1 MKLNTTKLASGLLAL
16 SMVFSLAACSSDAET
31 SSSEATDTASSE
43 STEVTTESTEST
55 EATVASFGA
64 AADFDYLNF
73 TYDQG
78 LSTDGLWEGVTA
90 LDYVTL
96 PEDFA
101 NVSVPTDEVT
111 PTDESIQYQ
120 LDLITES
127 YATTEYVTDRAAESG
142 DIANIDYAGSIGG
155 VLFTGGTATGYDLTL
170 GSGSFIDGFEDAII
184 GHEVGETFD
193 IVVTFPEG
201 YSDTTDADGNTI
213 VLSGAE
219 ATFTV
224 TLNSLSATVIPEL
237 TDDWVY
243 ENLYAVAGFTT
254 ADDLIEAI
262 TQELFLQNI
271 DIYVWDYISA
281 NAEISSVPAVII
293 NYNVCQFLSYY
304 DYQAYYYGV
313 DLDTFVTELI
323 GLDSVDAFLA
333 LQEETILMYAELSLM
348 QQAVAESLGLV
359 VTDELM
365 EGYAEYLDS
374 NPEAYVALNALANL
388 VDETLVEGAVMS

>member
-1 MKLNTTKLASGLLAL
+1 MA
-16 SMVFSLAACSSDAET
+16 FSLAACSSDADT
-31 SSSEATDTASSE
+31 SSSETTDTSS
-43 STEVTTESTEST
+43 SESTEST
-55 EATVASFGA
+55 ESMESTENNEATIASFGA

-78 LSTDGLWEGVTA
+78 LTTDGLWEGVTA
-90 LDYVTL
+90 LDYVSL

-101 NVSVPTDEVT
+101 NVSVPTEEVT
-111 PTDESIQYQ
+111 PTEESIQYQ

-155 VLFTGGTATGYDLTL
+155 VLFIGGTATGYDLTL
-170 GSGSFIDGFEDAII
+170 GSGLFIDGFEDAII
-184 GHEVGETFD
+184 GHEVGETFE
-193 IVVTFPEG
+193 IVATFPEG

-243 ENLYAVAGFTT
+243 ENLYSVAGFTT
-254 ADDLIEAI
+254 ADDLTEAI

-323 GLDSVDAFLA
+323 GLDDVDAFLA
-333 LQEETILMYAELSLM
+333 LQEDTILMYAELSLM
-348 QQAVAESLGLV
+348 QQAVAESLGLA